1 MENIEIILFDFEKI
15 DLPNLI
21 YKEFNLLNKKI
32 VSSHFY
38 DSVLGKDVSF
48 SEVKDIKQILSSR
61 GTGNLVLNEL
71 ELGVPVEDIVLVLS
85 FDEKVGDIVLNF
97 PEHFLFPTKQTHDKA
112 NLKEVANYLMKL
124 QSTYSMSKAII
135 GYEPATD
142 EDSRLIEITDDI
154 K

>member
-48 SEVKDIKQILSSR
+48 SEVKDINLSIC
-61 GTGNLVLNEL
+61 
-71 ELGVPVEDIVLVLS
+71 LGFNSNTSI
-85 FDEKVGDIVLNF
+85 
-97 PEHFLFPTKQTHDKA
+97 
-112 NLKEVANYLMKL
+112 
-124 QSTYSMSKAII
+124 
-135 GYEPATD
+135 
-142 EDSRLIEITDDI
+142 
-154 K
+154 

>member
-1 MENIEIILFDFEKI
+1 MENIEIILYDFEKI

-38 DSVLGKDVSF
+38 DSVLCKDVF
-48 SEVKDIKQILSSR
+48 FYEVKDIKQILSPR
-61 GTGNLVLNEL
+61 GTGNIVLKEL
-71 ELGVPVEDIVLVLS
+71 ELGVPVEYIVLVLS
-85 FDEKVGDIVLNF
+85 FDEKMGDIVLNF
-97 PEHFLFPTKQTHDKA
+97 SEHSIFTTKQTHDKA

-142 EDSRLIEITDDI
+142 EDSRLIEITDE
-154 K
+154 